1 MNTKILLINLPCY
14 LTMKE
19 FVDNDFNYNPSLGL
33 LALSEYV
40 SLFGF
45 EARVIDYNFEEIDYA
60 VLEEAICQEGFSVV
74 GVTVYTENLDLVLR
88 FVKKLK
94 KIDPR
99 VRIMAGGPHATLK
112 PDDIIKSRYVDFV
125 TAKDGEAS
133 LLELLM
139 YLEFGEACIKEE
151 DLEGVISRRCRNRD
165 RENVTD
171 LSLLPII
178 NRERAEISRYRNLVT
193 IYSSK
198 GCPGRCI
205 YCAATF
211 ISGARYRIRD
221 VYSIFLECWLIFYQC
236 GQSARGLFF
245 IDDTFTAQK
254 TRTKEFCGLVRQYD
268 FPMYWSCESRI
279 DVICEETID
288 MLAESKCCAIQFG
301 VESGDQ
307 EILDTIG
314 KHIRLDHLEH
324 MISHAA
330 KYELRIQL
338 GFMLG
343 HYPDTEETMR
353 KTLDF
358 IRKMLKLNGNI
369 NYSVSI
375 NTPFPGTWQ
384 YEHAEEIGLE
394 ITDHDYSHY
403 DLITPVIRT
412 EHFDES
418 MLRRL
423 YREAGTL
430 RAEVCGRQEQAAA
443 AEINYRTEA
452 AAW

>member
-1 MNTKILLINLPCY
+1 MKTKILLINLPCY
-14 LTMKE
+14 LTMKD

-45 EARVIDYNFEEIDYA
+45 EAKVIDYNFGEIDYA
-60 VLEEAICQEGFSVV
+60 ALEEMICEEGFGVV
-74 GVTVYTENLDLVLR
+74 GVTVYTENLNLVLK
-88 FVKKLK
+88 FVKKIR

-99 VRIMAGGPHATLK
+99 IKVMAGGPHATLK
-112 PDDIIKSRYVDFV
+112 PDEIIKSRYVDFV
-125 TAKDGEAS
+125 MAKDGEAS
-133 LLELLM
+133 LLELMM
-139 YLEFGEACIKEE
+139 YLEYGEKCITEE
-151 DLEGVISRRCRNRD
+151 HLEGVISKRCRNRE

-178 NRERAEISRYRNLVT
+178 NREHAEIDRFKNLVT
-193 IYSSK
+193 LYSSK

-211 ISGARYRIRD
+211 ISGAKYRVRD
-221 VYSIFLECWLIFYQC
+221 VYSIFLECWLIFHQC
-236 GQSARGLFF
+236 GQSISGLFF
-245 IDDTFTAQK
+245 IDDIFTVQK
-254 TRTKEFCGLVRQYD
+254 TRTKEFCRLIREYE
-268 FPMYWSCESRI
+268 FPIYWSCESRI
-279 DVICEETID
+279 DVINEESID

-307 EILDTIG
+307 EILDIIG
-314 KHIRLDHLEH
+314 KHIRLDHLEK
-324 MISHAA
+324 IVSYAA
-330 KYELRIQL
+330 QYELRIHL

-358 IRKMLKLNGNI
+358 IRKMLKINGNI

-384 YEHAEEIGLE
+384 YEHADEIGLE

-412 EHFDES
+412 EHFDEA
-418 MLRRL
+418 MLRQL
-423 YREAGTL
+423 Y
-430 RAEVCGRQEQAAA
+430 QESGSL
-443 AEINYRTEA
+443 RTENA
-452 AAW
+452 ACSVSQDE